1 MNQETMQI
9 IKSTVP
15 VLREHG
21 VAITTRFYQRMF
33 ENNAEV
39 APMFD
44 MARQRNGEQPKAL
57 AMAVM
62 GAAENIENLSAIM
75 PLVQNIGAR
84 HVACGVKPE
93 HYPIVGSNLL
103 AAIKEV
109 LGDAATDDIMKAWE
123 EAWQKSLLPKKQNC
137 TKHNNNVCFLTAIII
152 ALRCFL
158 HVVCA
163 LFDKK
168 MIAKEARCQK
178 IRNILEDD
186 TYDNKKI

>member
-1 MNQETMQI
+1 MNQETMNI

-15 VLREHG
+15 VLKEHG

-75 PLVQNIGAR
+75 PLVQTIGVR

-93 HYPIVGSNLL
+93 HYPIVGANLL
-103 AAIKEV
+103 GAIKEV
-109 LGDAATDDIMKAWE
+109 LGDAATDEILKAWE
-123 EAWQKSLLPKKQNC
+123 EAYGVLAEIFIAEEAKLYAAQK
-137 TKHNNNVCFLTAIII
+137 
-152 ALRCFL
+152 
-158 HVVCA
+158 
-163 LFDKK
+163 
-168 MIAKEARCQK
+168 
-178 IRNILEDD
+178 
-186 TYDNKKI
+186 

>member
-123 EAWQKSLLPKKQNC
+123 EAFGILADI
-137 TKHNNNVCFLTAIII
+137 FI
-152 ALRCFL
+152 AEE
-158 HVVCA
+158 
-163 LFDKK
+163 
-168 MIAKEARCQK
+168 AKLYEAQQ
-178 IRNILEDD
+178 
-186 TYDNKKI
+186 

>member
-84 HVACGVKPE
+84 HVAFGVKPE

-103 AAIKEV
+103 DAIKEV

-123 EAWQKSLLPKKQNC
+123 EAFGILAEIFIAEEAKLYEAQK
-137 TKHNNNVCFLTAIII
+137 
-152 ALRCFL
+152 
-158 HVVCA
+158 
-163 LFDKK
+163 
-168 MIAKEARCQK
+168 
-178 IRNILEDD
+178 
-186 TYDNKKI
+186 

>member
-62 GAAENIENLSAIM
+62 
-75 PLVQNIGAR
+75 
-84 HVACGVKPE
+84 
-93 HYPIVGSNLL
+93 
-103 AAIKEV
+103 
-109 LGDAATDDIMKAWE
+109 
-123 EAWQKSLLPKKQNC
+123 
-137 TKHNNNVCFLTAIII
+137 
-152 ALRCFL
+152 
-158 HVVCA
+158 
-163 LFDKK
+163 
-168 MIAKEARCQK
+168 
-178 IRNILEDD
+178 
-186 TYDNKKI
+186 

>member
-57 AMAVM
+57 AMAVL
-62 GAAENIENLSAIM
+62 GAAENIENLGAIM
-75 PLVQNIGAR
+75 PLVKKIGAR
-84 HVACGVKPE
+84 HVAAGVKPE
-93 HYPIVGSNLL
+93 HYPIIGANLL

-109 LGDAATDDIMKAWE
+109 LGDAATDEIISAWE
-123 EAWQKSLLPKKQNC
+123 K
-137 TKHNNNVCFLTAIII
+137 
-152 ALRCFL
+152 
-158 HVVCA
+158 
-163 LFDKK
+163 
-168 MIAKEARCQK
+168 
-178 IRNILEDD
+178 
-186 TYDNKKI
+186 TYGVLAEIFIEEERKLYAQQ

>member
-109 LGDAATDDIMKAWE
+109 LGDVATDDIMKAWE
-123 EAWQKSLLPKKQNC
+123 EALGILAEI
-137 TKHNNNVCFLTAIII
+137 FI
-152 ALRCFL
+152 AEE
-158 HVVCA
+158 
-163 LFDKK
+163 
-168 MIAKEARCQK
+168 AKLYEAQQ
-178 IRNILEDD
+178 
-186 TYDNKKI
+186 

>member
-109 LGDAATDDIMKAWE
+109 LGDVATDDIMKAWE
-123 EAWQKSLLPKKQNC
+123 EAFGILAEI
-137 TKHNNNVCFLTAIII
+137 FI
-152 ALRCFL
+152 AEE
-158 HVVCA
+158 
-163 LFDKK
+163 
-168 MIAKEARCQK
+168 AKLYEAQQ
-178 IRNILEDD
+178 
-186 TYDNKKI
+186 